1 MSDGSTSASVDLW
14 IDIFS
19 PTSGPRVAGPGLRS
33 PIKSDYEPDKIL
45 TFPPQIRACSLR
57 KSSFA
62 TFLALFALPLRFA
75 RNSLSLNYDA

>member
-33 PIKSDYEPDKIL
+33 PIKRDYVYSFSDYSECR
-45 TFPPQIRACSLR
+45 TM
-57 KSSFA
+57 SSSSNKG
-62 TFLALFALPLRFA
+62 A
-75 RNSLSLNYDA
+75 RRIVSTGSHANYF